1 MSSLSTRN
9 GVTGMNELM
18 LRELLEHAAAEEP
31 PSGPLARN
39 SLLLGIRLR
48 RRRRA
53 KIAASSVAVLAVAG
67 VSAPAVIGAVDS
79 SGPKL
84 SGPSGP
90 SIAYVIGSGVSS
102 RCQHQLPG
110 IAVKGCPRN
119 PAGSITAVDTATG
132 KIIKT
137 IKVPPQPAAYALAP
151 DGKILYLADSQGITP
166 VNLSAG
172 SAGKSIDIGR
182 HEAGF
187 LQIAITP
194 DGKTVY
200 VANYDTNSVVPVDT
214 ATNRA
219 GKPIRVGSAPDAI
232 AITPDG
238 KTAYVADGNAH
249 SVTPIDIA
257 TNTAGQ
263 PIQTGEWPGPLA
275 VTPDGKTVYV
285 ADNGADT
292 VTPIST
298 ATGTAGAPIKV
309 QSTPFV
315 LAVTP
320 DGRTVYAISAIA
332 HAEVIPISTATNT
345 AGTPIPLTGLTK
357 YDTLQP
363 VGGGT
368 VKGRPLRVAALPA
381 DMGLSP
387 DGSTLYV
394 TNGTNG
400 VLPIDTA
407 SGTPGRVIRIP
418 SGADVIAFT
427 PAGQIMYVSDS
438 RGEVTPV
445 DTATGVAGR
454 PVSVGSGVEAVVVAP

>member
-67 VSAPAVIGAVDS
+67 VSAPALIGTVAA
-79 SGPKL
+79 GKPNL
-84 SGPSGP
+84 AGPSGR
-90 SIAYVIGSGVSS
+90 SVAYIVGSGVSAK
-102 RCQHQLPG
+102 CQHQLLG
-110 IAVKGCPRN
+110 ATKGCPRN

-132 KIIKT
+132 QVIKT
-137 IKVPPQPAAYALAP
+137 IKVPSQPAAVALAP
-151 DGKILYLADSQGITP
+151 NGKTLYLADSQGITP

-172 SAGKSIDIGR
+172 TAGRSVSVG
-182 HEAGF
+182 HSEASF

-194 DGKTVY
+194 DSKTAY
-200 VANYDTNSVVPVDT
+200 VANYDTNSVVPIDI

-309 QSTPFV
+309 QSTPFA

-427 PAGQIMYVSDS
+427 PAGQTMYVSDS